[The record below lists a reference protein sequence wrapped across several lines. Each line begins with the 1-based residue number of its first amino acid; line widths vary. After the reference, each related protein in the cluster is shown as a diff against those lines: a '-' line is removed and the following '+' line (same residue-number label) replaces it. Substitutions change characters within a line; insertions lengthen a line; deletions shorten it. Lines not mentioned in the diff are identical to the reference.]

1 MTQQDAEKHYRTMTI
16 RAVIDGLTANER
28 LNFLLTNRIPR
39 RTLTRFM
46 GWFSKIEQPLIRD
59 GSLAIFKLFCAPDL
73 AEAKKRTFRSLH
85 DCFIRELREGARSI
99 DRTGNVLVS
108 PCDGIVGATG
118 RVRDDTLLQVKGSPY
133 TLNELVRVPE
143 LVAHYRDGTYVTLR
157 LTAGMYHRFHAP
169 HDGRVERVMHI
180 PGDAWNVNPAALK
193 RIDRLYCRNERAVLG
208 LKLDCDERPLAL
220 VAVAA
225 VLVAG
230 IRLRFLDLPF
240 DRNSDRPTL
249 VPATAR
255 FHKGD
260 ELGWFEHGSTI
271 LVLTPPGYRLCDNV
285 ADGGQIK
292 MGQPLLL
299 CS

>member
-1 MTQQDAEKHYRTMTI
+1 MTI

-143 LVAHYRDGTYVTLR
+143 LVAHYRDGTYVTVR

>member
-1 MTQQDAEKHYRTMTI
+1 MTI
-16 RAVIDGLTANER
+16 RAVITGLTENER
-28 LNFLLTNRIPR
+28 LNFFLTNRIPR

-59 GSLAIFKLFCAPDL
+59 GSLAVFKLFCAPNL
-73 AEAKKRTFRSLH
+73 AEAKNPSFRSLH
-85 DCFIRELREGARSI
+85 DCFIRELRDGARTI

-108 PCDGIVGATG
+108 PCDGILGATG
-118 RVRDDTLLQVKGSPY
+118 PVRDNTLLQVKGSPY
-133 TLNELVRVPE
+133 TLHELVRAPE
-143 LVAHYRDGTYVTLR
+143 LVAHYRHGTYVTLR

-169 HDGRVERVMHI
+169 FDGRVGRVMHI
-180 PGDAWNVNPAALK
+180 PGDAWNVNPPALK

-208 LKLDCDERPLAL
+208 LQLDCDQRPVTL

-240 DRNSDRPTL
+240 ERNGDRPTL
-249 VPATAR
+249 MPCTAR
-255 FHKGD
+255 FQKGD

-271 LVLTPPGYRLCDNV
+271 LVLAPPGYRLCDNV
-285 ADGGQIK
+285 ADGGLIR

-299 CS
+299 CP

>member
-1 MTQQDAEKHYRTMTI
+1 MTI
-16 RAVIDGLTANER
+16 RAVINGLTENER
-28 LNFLLTNRIPR
+28 LNFFLTNRIPR

-73 AEAKKRTFRSLH
+73 AEAKKPSFRSLH
-85 DCFIRELREGARSI
+85 DCFIRELRDGARTI

-108 PCDGIVGATG
+108 PCDGIIGATG

-133 TLNELVRVPE
+133 TLNELVRAPE
-143 LVAHYRDGTYVTLR
+143 LVAHYRDGSYVTLR

-230 IRLRFLDLPF
+230 IRLRCLDLPF
-240 DRNSDRPTL
+240 DRNSDHPTL
-249 VPATAR
+249 LPATAR

-299 CS
+299 CC

>member
-1 MTQQDAEKHYRTMTI
+1 MTI
-16 RAVIDGLTANER
+16 RAVITGLSENER
-28 LNFLLTNRIPR
+28 LNFFLTNRIPR
-39 RTLTRFM
+39 RALTRFM
-46 GWFSKIEQPLIRD
+46 GWFSKIERPLIRD
-59 GSLAIFKLFCAPDL
+59 GSLAIFKLICAPDL
-73 AEAKKRTFRSLH
+73 TEAKKPSFRSLH
-85 DCFIRELREGARSI
+85 DCFIRELRDGARAI

-108 PCDGIVGATG
+108 PSDGIVGATG
-118 RVRDDTLLQVKGSPY
+118 PVRDNTLLQVKGSPY
-133 TLNELVRVPE
+133 TLHELVRAPE
-143 LVAHYRDGTYVTLR
+143 LVAHYRHGTYVTLR

-180 PGDAWNVNPAALK
+180 PGDAWNVNPPALK

-208 LKLDCDERPLAL
+208 LQLDCDQRPVTL

-240 DRNSDRPTL
+240 ERNSDRATL
-249 VPATAR
+249 MPCTAR
-255 FHKGD
+255 FQKGD

-271 LVLTPPGYRLCDNV
+271 LVLAPPGYRLCNNV
-285 ADGGQIK
+285 ADGGPIR

-299 CS
+299 CR

>member
-1 MTQQDAEKHYRTMTI
+1 MTI

-285 ADGGQIK
+285 ADGGQSK

>member
-1 MTQQDAEKHYRTMTI
+1 MTI
-16 RAVIDGLTANER
+16 RAVITGLSENER
-28 LNFLLTNRIPR
+28 LNFFLTNRIPR
-39 RTLTRFM
+39 RALTRFM
-46 GWFSKIEQPLIRD
+46 GWFSKIERPLIRD
-59 GSLAIFKLFCAPDL
+59 GSLAIFKLICAPDL
-73 AEAKKRTFRSLH
+73 TEAKKPSFRSLH
-85 DCFIRELREGARSI
+85 DCFIRELRDGARAI

-118 RVRDDTLLQVKGSPY
+118 PVRDNTLLQVKGSPY
-133 TLNELVRVPE
+133 ALHELVRAPE
-143 LVAHYRDGTYVTLR
+143 LVAHYRHGTYVTLR

-180 PGDAWNVNPAALK
+180 PGDAWNVNPPALK

-208 LKLDCDERPLAL
+208 LQLDCDQRPVTL

-240 DRNSDRPTL
+240 ERNSDRATL
-249 VPATAR
+249 MPCTAR
-255 FHKGD
+255 FQKGD

-271 LVLTPPGYRLCDNV
+271 LVLAPPGYRLCDNV
-285 ADGGQIK
+285 ADGRLIR

-299 CS
+299 CP

>member
-1 MTQQDAEKHYRTMTI
+1 MTI

-73 AEAKKRTFRSLH
+73 AEAKKRTIRSLH

-108 PCDGIVGATG
+108 PCDGIVGAAG

-285 ADGGQIK
+285 ADGGQLK

>member
-1 MTQQDAEKHYRTMTI
+1 MTI